1 MTGFFALW
9 QFALQATSANYLTL
23 FSVSFINACTIP
35 YPASFKL
42 VLLVHKLNMNM
53 NFNKGRGLIS
63 LVLFLQL
70 NSFSQDIK
78 PGAIEVRQEFDSVSA
93 AFFYDSALHILD
105 PKLII
110 IDTTLHHLHHYQ
122 ALQHGGRTFASLG
135 NTGLAYTQ
143 IRFVY
148 EFRPRSQFGIN
159 AYDAYRFTPQNLPY
173 YKLNVPFTLLAYTM
187 GKDREQ
193 IFAGKHYQQ
202 VRRNLGLGLSFNIY
216 NVMGAYERQKSDN
229 ASLAFQA
236 LYRTDNNR
244 YGIAGNFINNRFVH
258 RESGGILNPSQFED
272 NIETDRSRISVR
284 LTTAENR
291 WRETNTYFK
300 QFVHLTD
307 PKYLENDSLQKGF
320 MGLGSLVHEFN
331 YQRLSLVYAD
341 RSPRSGYYP
350 DILIDS
356 TATLDSLVLHTV
368 YNGIQWHLPLIKHDA
383 ISFEVNSGIAHVFMH
398 YRNFDINSKYNQLI
412 PFVKP
417 SLRIGSNITIDAHL
431 QRVTGDL
438 SNGDQTIGAAI
449 TYRVGEFS
457 PVVLKGEVDY
467 SLKSPELFYQ
477 LYKSN
482 HFAWENNFEQQ
493 KFSKAIFS
501 GKWKHTLAG
510 VSVTSVDG
518 FAYLDS
524 LAHPA
529 WHEDPFTI
537 TAAFVDSRLHW
548 RRLTMDNKIVF
559 QHLSDE
565 SALRLPQLIVNSTL
579 AYEVNLFKG
588 ALQAMGGVEV
598 FYNTLWKAPAYMPAT
613 RSFYLQDQKETGNY
627 IYADVF
633 INLRIKRARIF
644 LLMQHVNQG
653 LTDYSYYMIPNYP
666 MQDRAFKFGINWMFY
681 D

>member
-1 MTGFFALW
+1 MVLVKGK
-9 QFALQATSANYLTL
+9 
-23 FSVSFINACTIP
+23 SFICI
-35 YPASFKL
+35 
-42 VLLVHKLNMNM
+42 
-53 NFNKGRGLIS
+53 
-63 LVLFLQL
+63 LFLL
-70 NSFSQDIK
+70 HLSGFSQETK
-78 PGAIEVRQEFDSVSA
+78 PGGIEIRHELDSISA
-93 AFFYDSALHILD
+93 AYFYDSDLNILD
-105 PKLII
+105 PKFIFL
-110 IDTTLHHLHHYQ
+110 DTTLHHFHHYQ
-122 ALQHGGRTFASLG
+122 ALQHNGRTFASLG
-135 NTGLAYTQ
+135 NTGLAYTKM
-143 IRFVY
+143 RFDNT
-148 EFRPRSQFGIN
+148 FIPISQLGIN
-159 AYDAYRFTPQNLPY
+159 VYDAYRLTPQNLTY
-173 YKLNVPFTLLAYTM
+173 YRLNVPFTLLAYTI

-193 IFAGKHYQQ
+193 VFGGKHYQQ
-202 VRRNLGLGLSFNIY
+202 VRRNLGIGLGFNIY
-216 NVMGAYERQKSDN
+216 NVMGSYERQKSDN

-244 YGIAGNFINNRFVH
+244 YGIAGNFINNRFIH

-272 NIETDRSRISVR
+272 NVETDRSRISVR

-300 QFVHLTD
+300 QYVHLTE
-307 PKYLENDSLQKGF
+307 PKRLENDSLQKGF

-331 YQRLSLVYAD
+331 YQRLALVYSD
-341 RSPRSGYYP
+341 KSPLSGYYP

-368 YNGIQWHLPLIKHDA
+368 YNGFQWYLPLINSDA

-398 YRNFDINSKYNQLI
+398 YRNFDINRKYNQLI
-412 PFVKP
+412 PFLKP

-431 QRVTGDL
+431 RQVTGDL
-438 SNGDQTIGAAI
+438 SNGDQTIDAAVL
-449 TYRVGEFS
+449 YRIGEIN
-457 PVVLKGEVDY
+457 PVILTGEVEH
-467 SLKSPELFYQ
+467 SQKSPELFYQ

-482 HFAWENNFEQQ
+482 HFEWENDFGQQ
-493 KFSKAIFS
+493 KFSKAGIS
-501 GKWKHTLAG
+501 GKWKHTTAG
-510 VSVTSVDG
+510 ITLTSVKG

-529 WHEDPFTI
+529 WFQNQFTI
-537 TAAFVDSRLHW
+537 MAAFVDSRLHW
-548 RRLTMDNKIVF
+548 RRFTIDNKFVF
-559 QHLSDE
+559 QQLSDE

-579 AYEVNLFKG
+579 AYELDLFKG

-598 FYNTLWKAPAYMPAT
+598 FYNSPWKAPAYMPAT

-666 MQDRAFKFGINWMFY
+666 MQDRAFKFGVNWMFY